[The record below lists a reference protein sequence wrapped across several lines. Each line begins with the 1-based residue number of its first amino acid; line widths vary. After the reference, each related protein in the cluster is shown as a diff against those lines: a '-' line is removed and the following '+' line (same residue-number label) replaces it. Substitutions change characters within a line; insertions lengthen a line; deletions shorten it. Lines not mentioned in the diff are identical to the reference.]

1 MKPSLMIII
10 VAIFQIMIT
19 PLWRK
24 EAPAYGAAREDN
36 QVSGSPTQTQL
47 EGVQFVAGSNS
58 QLILERGGKKYLIDA
73 EKKTIQ
79 ELGSQNITAA
89 QPEASAARAPESIP
103 PKAAEPKPSTP
114 ERDVYYVE
122 DINLW
127 TLPTTHPLDKHELLI
142 DFTHRFSYDTT
153 FTGPGRPAILFGL
166 DGFSISSFGF
176 TYGITDRFF
185 GGVYRVPTALGR
197 IIEFYGGAQLAQE
210 SKGQPFSTTFRVAVE
225 GANHFT
231 ENYVTSLELAFA
243 KSLKQ
248 WGQIY
253 FVPTVSFNNR
263 PMIDAFGNLP
273 PLPGVTTT
281 ALGAG
286 LSLNI
291 RPSVAFIT
299 ECNGRVSGE
308 LGTHRPAFMFGI
320 QKKVFR
326 HSFTLGVTNS
336 PGTTLSQRSATRS
349 SLQGSPDDS
358 FGGLTLGFN
367 LSRRLF

>member
-1 MKPSLMIII
+1 M
-10 VAIFQIMIT
+10 
-19 PLWRK
+19 
-24 EAPAYGAAREDN
+24 
-36 QVSGSPTQTQL
+36 
-47 EGVQFVAGSNS
+47 
-58 QLILERGGKKYLIDA
+58 
-73 EKKTIQ
+73 
-79 ELGSQNITAA
+79 
-89 QPEASAARAPESIP
+89 SI
-103 PKAAEPKPSTP
+103 
-114 ERDVYYVE
+114 YVE

-127 TLPTTHPLDKHELLI
+127 RLPATHPLDKRELLL

-153 FTGPGRPAILFGL
+153 FTGSGRPAILFGL

-185 GGVYRVPTALGR
+185 GGIYRVPTALGR
-197 IIEFYGGAQLAQE
+197 SIEMYGGAQLAQE
-210 SKGQPFSTTFRVAVE
+210 SKGQPFSSTARIAAE
-225 GANHFT
+225 GVNHFT

-248 WGQIY
+248 QAQIY
-253 FVPTVSFNNR
+253 FVPTGSFNDR
-263 PMIDAFGNLP
+263 PMMDAFGDLP
-273 PLPGVTTT
+273 PRPGVTTT

-299 ECNGRVSGE
+299 EGNQRVSGR
-308 LGTHRPAFMFGI
+308 LGVHRPAFMFGI

-336 PGTTLSQRSATRS
+336 PGTTLSQRSATRA
-349 SLQGSPDDS
+349 SLRGSPDDTFS
-358 FGGLTLGFN
+358 GLTLGFN